1 MNFAKNIL
9 RILKSGFK
17 QFFLKTS
24 DGKLLLEERWQDDLL
39 CAAVIDST
47 VKGCGRKWLIPV
59 DLALF
64 LSGLFLLIGDDY
76 IEAHTLSFIVHM
88 LAVTVVC
95 AFLIFQSADMSTG
108 TDVHCRSLCVFTYLP
123 LIIIVA
129 LGYCGGI

>member
-47 VKGCGRKWLIPV
+47 VKGRGRKWLIPV

-76 IEAHTLSFIVHM
+76 I
-88 LAVTVVC
+88 
-95 AFLIFQSADMSTG
+95 
-108 TDVHCRSLCVFTYLP
+108 
-123 LIIIVA
+123 
-129 LGYCGGI
+129 